1 MEKFP
6 FQKIDRDEAVVRIRR
21 ALAVRSK
28 KEWSVTQG
36 RNASSTTIAISSPP
50 RRKYDRAM
58 SAADRAE
65 LGRLLGLTQVHPER
79 VLVFYEKRAEYVARA
94 EGRLSC

>member
-1 MEKFP
+1 MEEFQ

-21 ALAVRSK
+21 ALEVRSK
-28 KEWSVTQG
+28 KEWSVRHG
-36 RNASSTTIAISSPP
+36 RSASSTTISIASPP

-58 SAADRAE
+58 TAVDRAE
-65 LGRLLGLTQVHPER
+65 LGRLLGLDHVHPER